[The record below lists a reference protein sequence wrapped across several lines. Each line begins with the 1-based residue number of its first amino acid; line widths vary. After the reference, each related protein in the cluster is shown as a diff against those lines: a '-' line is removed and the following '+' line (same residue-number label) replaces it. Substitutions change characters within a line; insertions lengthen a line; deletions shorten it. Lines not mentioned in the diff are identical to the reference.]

1 MVTTRIKRKV
11 SGEVV
16 RVEETPLMKVK
27 KRHKKSERTLRI
39 EKLDAM
45 WSLAVRLRDNFT
57 DRKTGIR
64 DPGKGIME
72 AMHIYGRANYATRW
86 LTDNGLT
93 GGYYTHICWGHRCP
107 VEFAQWAEQELGPE
121 KWRELTEKSKQM
133 VKVNTAFMDEAER
146 RLLAEIDDYSMSREL
161 T

>member
-1 MVTTRIKRKV
+1 MSSTRLKRKI

-16 RVEETPLMKVK
+16 RVEETPLMKVP
-27 KRHKKSERTLRI
+27 KRCKKSARTLRI

-64 DPGKGIME
+64 DPSKGVMQ

-86 LTDNGLT
+86 LTENGLT
-93 GGYYTHICWGHRCP
+93 GGYYTHICWAHRHP
-107 VEFAQWAEQELGPE
+107 VEFAQWAEQELGPDAW
-121 KWRELTEKSKQM
+121 KKLTEQSKQI
-133 VKVNTAFMDEAER
+133 VKVNTAFLDETEK
-146 RLLAEIDDYSMSREL
+146 RLLAEIDDLSMVREL

>member
-1 MVTTRIKRKV
+1 MGVVLKRKV
-11 SGEVV
+11 SGQVV

-27 KRHKKSERTLRI
+27 KRRKKSARTLRI

-64 DPGKGIME
+64 DPGKGIMQ

-86 LTDNGLT
+86 LTDNGLC

-121 KWRELTEKSKQM
+121 AWEKLTKQSKQIVKLTNAFLDETEK
-133 VKVNTAFMDEAER
+133 
-146 RLLAEIDDYSMSREL
+146 RLLAEIDDLSMAREL